1 MNMDITVDDK
11 SDYDRKTGIVST
23 IATVDGRPVRCQME
37 SDFRKALIGHFE
49 ESGQKV
55 ENAEASIRLAY
66 PLFSRKISTDKYDDA
81 DRGVITLTMNDLDD
95 IIGP

>member
-1 MNMDITVDDK
+1 MDITFDDR
-11 SDYDRKTGIVST
+11 SNYDRKTGIVST

-37 SDFRKALIGHFE
+37 SDFRIALVDHFE
-49 ESGQKV
+49 GSGQKV

-66 PLFSRKISTDKYDDA
+66 PLFSRKISTDNYDDIN
-81 DRGVITLTMNDLDD
+81 RSVITLTVSDLDD